1 MEILAKALGIRTPA
15 AERMTKGKMLLN
27 LSRHGKLTLILLAI
41 TTALV
46 TTEALEKAMPI
57 ITATVTGVI
66 TIQTVM
72 GVPTTAHLVVVRPTR
87 ALTGTSTRSE
97 EV

>member
-1 MEILAKALGIRTPA
+1 MGNLAKTLGIRTPA
-15 AERMTKGKMLLN
+15 AERMTKGKMLLH
-27 LSRHGKLTLILLAI
+27 LSRYGNLTLSLLAI

-57 ITATVTGVI
+57 ITATVTGVT

-72 GVPTTAHLVVVRPTR
+72 GVHTIAHPVVVQPTR
-87 ALTGTSTRSE
+87 APTGTSTRSE
-97 EV
+97 EL